1 MSIKID
7 DTPLT
12 LEQVQAIS
20 DALHGRT
27 KIKFDS
33 DSSWTANKKLFLLSM
48 IDAELALIKAEAIIA
63 ARPIEKT
70 PQETT

>member
-27 KIKFDS
+27 QIRFDP
-33 DSSWTANKKLFLLSM
+33 DLSWTANKKLTLLST
-48 IDAELALIKAEAIIA
+48 IDAELALMKAERVII
-63 ARPIEKT
+63 
-70 PQETT
+70 